1 MAKSNEIGTNSFTAD
16 LNLLKNFDTS
26 ESINIHS
33 EKSSPIV
40 PSLSNPIN
48 ILGSV
53 TNIER
58 YDKKYDKVAL
68 INLKDQIMREIK
80 NELNL

>member
-68 INLKDQIMREIK
+68 INLKAQIMREIK

>member
-1 MAKSNEIGTNSFTAD
+1 MAKSNEIETNSFTED

-68 INLKDQIMREIK
+68 INLKAQIMREIK

>member
-1 MAKSNEIGTNSFTAD
+1 MAKSNEIGTNSFTSD

-48 ILGSV
+48 ILGRV

-68 INLKDQIMREIK
+68 INLKAQIMREIK